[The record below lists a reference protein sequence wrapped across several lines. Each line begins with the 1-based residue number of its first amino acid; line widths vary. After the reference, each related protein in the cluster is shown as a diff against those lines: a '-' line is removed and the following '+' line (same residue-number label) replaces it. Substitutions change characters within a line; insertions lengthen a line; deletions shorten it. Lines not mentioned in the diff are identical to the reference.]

1 MKFLKNIFFLALFLC
16 LVNYCNGQ
24 GNRMTQFDHDSIKFI
39 DEVESYLNTGLA
51 DKSGIKDFMKDFII
65 EWKSPAYTTYLK
77 HATYRIADEM
87 LSKKMQVY
95 PTFQSFLSS
104 MKNFVKSGQ
113 SQEKF
118 DQWDVCLEKQM
129 KQKPFTNLNTYLSVC
144 ENLFG
149 SGIMFKS
156 PTVTWSTNTNE
167 YQFNCDSTQ
176 EIIFDKLDLKCA
188 NERNDTILV
197 YGTKGIYFPIKG
209 TWKGMGGTTDW
220 SRTGL
225 VAADVYAELKK
236 YNIIFKEGGFFADSV
251 TFWNKNYFD
260 HSLEGRVIERD
271 ITEPKE
277 RETYPRFVSYGKR
290 YSIPNLTPDVT
301 YNGGFSMRGRRFVGS
316 GTKDEPA
323 QLIFKRNN
331 KPFLTTSSL
340 FYGITKDNITA
351 DDARIN
357 FSLDGDSIFHPDIQ
371 MIYNISKKH
380 ISLIRSTQ
388 GLSQAPFFDTYHKVN
403 MFFEEL
409 SWYTDQPKIEFR
421 MIEGN
426 TQTTA
431 DFESQDF
438 FRPELYEKLRD
449 PSGMSPIVEIAKYSK
464 SINSRDLLMDDMAS
478 FMRITSDELRP
489 IIFRLAIIGVVNYDV
504 QTDRIHVEDK
514 LFTFIDN
521 RSGKADYDVL
531 DYHSVDPAKRSANDS
546 TPVNDSTVKD
556 NGVMNL
562 NNYDIS
568 LSGVGV
574 VDVSDSQ
581 NVILF
586 PAKRHLVLHRNR
598 EVTFAGSIRA
608 GRFAFYGKQFD
619 FDYAD
624 FKIKMKNVDSLRLY
638 ANSYTKDSTGK
649 YPIVKVKSLI
659 RHLSGE
665 LLIDKTINKSGLKS
679 LKQYPILISDT
690 NTFVYYDTKDIQNGV
705 YKRDNFY
712 FKQDPFTIDSLG
724 SFSNSRLHFDG
735 TFASADIVP
744 EIRETLRLQPD
755 YSLGFVHDATADGM
769 DLYKGK
775 GKLYNK
781 LKLSNQ
787 GLIGDGTLK
796 YVTSVSK
803 SDRFIFFPDSMNAR
817 AQSFDVAEQK
827 ARPEFPQAHG
837 DTVYEHWLPKQN
849 LLYVKDLLT
858 PFTCY
863 NKFATFHG
871 TLTVSPEL
879 LSGNGRMDF
888 LKAFVTS
895 ANFSLLQHR
904 VTSDTANFNLR
915 ASDSASEIGFGTTNM
930 KSDID
935 FETRIG
941 EFKSNQSGSLVHF
954 YENKYIAYM
963 DEFKWFMD
971 QDEIELGTTKKKET
985 ETGEAKDIQLSGARF
1000 ISVAPHQDS
1009 LQFISPQARFNLRKC
1024 LITAHQVSYIDV
1036 ADARIVPDS
1045 GNITVHRN
1053 AFMEPLINS
1062 TITANKVTKYY
1073 TIYKADISITSR
1085 KNYSGS
1091 GHYDF
1096 IDGAKNKRPMYF
1108 SNIHVDTSH
1117 QTIANTEVSDTA
1129 NFSISPNFRYK
1140 GGVTLKASD
1149 PFLYF
1154 DGACRINHSCNEI
1167 KISWLKFSGEVDP
1180 NNVQI
1185 PVGHSVNDNNVP
1197 LAVSPVMA
1205 TADSFHIY
1213 GAFLSPLINP
1223 KKDIV
1228 IIPDSGYLAY
1238 DAPTQQYRISN
1249 KEKLVAQSL
1258 PGNYVSLDTR
1268 KCIEYGEGTM
1278 HLGDDFQMVDV
1289 KTVGNITH
1297 YIIPDS
1303 VECNVSMLINFFF
1316 DDAAI
1321 DKMATDAAAFTNLK
1335 PIDVSNADF
1344 QKNLRE
1350 LMGKDEAD
1358 KLISQLTLYGT
1369 AKKLPKELQSQ
1380 FFLSNIKLKW
1390 NNETHSY
1397 VSEGLIGVSSI
1408 GKTMINKETNGV
1420 VEVRK
1425 RKGGGDELNIYIEF
1439 DPMHWYYFNYWSGL
1453 MQVVSSSDE
1462 FMNAMNSVK
1471 DDKRK
1476 QKTDKGSFSYSTAP
1490 NTKKSLFLK
1499 RIYGE

>member
-1 MKFLKNIFFLALFLC
+1 MRFLKRLVFFILLFP
-16 LVNYCNGQ
+16 LVDYCNGQ
-24 GNRMTQFDHDSIKFI
+24 ANRLTQFDHDSIKFI
-39 DEVESYLNTGLA
+39 DELETYLNTGLA
-51 DKSGIKDFMKDFII
+51 DKSGVKDFLKEFGNV
-65 EWKSPAYTTYLK
+65 WKSPAYNTYYK
-77 HATYRIADEM
+77 HTTYRIADEM
-87 LSKKMQVY
+87 LNKKMQVY
-95 PTFQSFLSS
+95 PTFQTFLLV
-104 MKNFVKSGQ
+104 MQNFVKSEQPQ
-113 SQEKF
+113 SQF
-118 DQWDVCLEKQM
+118 DQFDACLEKQM
-129 KQKPFTNLNTYLSVC
+129 KQKPYTNLNNFLSVC
-144 ENLFG
+144 ESLFG
-149 SGIMFKS
+149 SGVMFKS
-156 PTVTWSTNTNE
+156 PTVAWSTDNNNYT
-167 YQFNCDSTQ
+167 FNCDSVQ
-176 EIIFDKLDLKCA
+176 EIIFDKLNLKCR
-188 NERNDTILV
+188 NERNDTVIV
-197 YGTKGIYFPIKG
+197 YGTKGIYFPLKG
-209 TWKGMGGTTDW
+209 NWKGYGGTTDW

-225 VAADVYAELKK
+225 ASSDVYAELKN
-236 YNIIFKEGGFFADSV
+236 YNIIFKEGGFVADSV
-251 TFWNKNYFD
+251 IFWNKTYFD
-260 HSLEGRVIERD
+260 HSIEGRVIERD

-277 RETYPRFVSYGKR
+277 KETYPRFVSYGKR
-290 YSIPNLTPDVT
+290 FTIPNLTPDVT

-331 KPFLTTSSL
+331 KPFLTASSL
-340 FYGITKDNITA
+340 FFGITKDNIMT

-371 MIYNISKKH
+371 MIYNINKKH
-380 ISLIRSTQ
+380 VSLIRSTQ

-409 SWYTDQPKIEFR
+409 SWFTDEPKIEFR

-426 TQTTA
+426 TQTVA

-464 SINSRDLLMDDMAS
+464 SINSRDLLMDDLAS
-478 FMRITSDELRP
+478 FMHITSDEMRP
-489 IIFRLAIIGVVNYDV
+489 IIFRLATIGVVNYDV
-504 QTDRIHVEDK
+504 QSDKIHVEDK

-531 DYHSVDPAKRSANDS
+531 DYHSEDPAKFATNDS
-546 TPVNDSTVKD
+546 TAKD
-556 NGVMNL
+556 NGVMDLKNF
-562 NNYDIS
+562 DIS
-568 LSGVGV
+568 INGIKV
-574 VDVSDSQ
+574 VDLSDSQ
-581 NVILF
+581 SVFLY
-586 PAKRHLVLHRNR
+586 PEKRHLILHRNR
-598 EVTFAGSIRA
+598 EATFSGAVRA
-608 GRFAFYGKQFD
+608 GRFIFYGKQFD
-619 FDYAD
+619 FDYANY
-624 FKIKMKNVDSLRLY
+624 KIKMKNVDSLRLF
-638 ANSYTKDSTGK
+638 ANSFTKDSTGK
-649 YPIVKVKSLI
+649 YPIVPVKSLI

-665 LLIDKTINKSGLKS
+665 LIIDKTTNKSGLKP

-690 NTFVYYDTKDIQNGV
+690 NTFVYYDKKDIQNGV

-712 FKQDPFTIDSLG
+712 FKQDPFTIDSLS
-724 SFSNSRLHFDG
+724 SFSNARLHFDG
-735 TFASADIVP
+735 TFASAEIVP
-744 EIRETLRLQPD
+744 EMRETLRLQPD
-755 YSLGFVHDATADGM
+755 YSLGFVHTTPSDGLE
-769 DLYKGK
+769 LYKGK
-775 GKLYNK
+775 GKLFEK
-781 LKLSNQ
+781 LKLSNE
-787 GLIGDGTLK
+787 GLIGDGSLK

-803 SDRFIFFPDSMNAR
+803 SNKFIFFPDSMNAR
-817 AQSFDVAEQK
+817 VQTFEVTEQK
-827 ARPEFPQAHG
+827 AQPEFPEVHG

-849 LLYVKDLLT
+849 TLFVKDLFH
-858 PFTCY
+858 PFSCY

-879 LSGNGRMDF
+879 LSGKGRMDF

-895 ANFSLLQHR
+895 ENFSLLQHR

-915 ASDSASEIGFGTTNM
+915 ASDSASEIGFGTSNM

-971 QDEIELGTTKKKET
+971 QDEIELGTTRKKET

-1009 LQFISPQARFNLRKC
+1009 LQFISPQARFNLKKC

-1036 ADARIVPDS
+1036 ADARVVPDS
-1045 GNITVHRN
+1045 GNITIHRS
-1053 AFMEPLINS
+1053 AFMEPLINAS
-1062 TITANKVTKYY
+1062 ITANKVTKYY
-1073 TIYKADISITSR
+1073 TIYNADISITSR

-1096 IDGAKNKRPMYF
+1096 IDGSKNRRPMYF

-1140 GGVTLKASD
+1140 GRVTLKASD

-1154 DGACRINHSCNEI
+1154 DGSCRINHTCNEI

-1180 NNVQI
+1180 NDVQI
-1185 PVGHSVNDNNVP
+1185 PVGHAVNDNNVQ
-1197 LAVSPVMA
+1197 LAVSPVLA
-1205 TADSFHIY
+1205 TTDSNHIY

-1223 KKDIV
+1223 KKDV
-1228 IIPDSGYLAY
+1228 IIVPDSGYLAY
-1238 DAPTQQYRISN
+1238 DAPSQQYRISN
-1249 KEKLVAQSL
+1249 KEKLVAQTL

-1268 KCIEYGEGTM
+1268 KCIEYGEGKIK
-1278 HLGDDFQMVDV
+1278 LGADFPDVDL
-1289 KTVGNITH
+1289 KTVGNIID

-1303 VECNVSMLINFFF
+1303 VICNVSMMLNFFF
-1316 DDAAI
+1316 DDGAM
-1321 DKMATDAAAFTNLK
+1321 DKMATDATGFTNLK
-1335 PIDVSNADF
+1335 PIDFSNADL

-1380 FFLSNIKLKW
+1380 FFLSNVQLKW

-1397 VSEGLIGVSSI
+1397 VSEGPVGICSI
-1408 GKTMINKETNGV
+1408 GKTMINKATTGV
-1420 VEVRK
+1420 VEMRK
-1425 RKGGGDELNIYIEF
+1425 KHGGYELNIYLEF
-1439 DPMHWYYFNYWSGL
+1439 DPMHWYYFHYFDGAL
-1453 MQVVSSSDE
+1453 DAVSSNDE
-1462 FMNAMNSVK
+1462 FTNAINSVK
-1471 DDKRK
+1471 EDKK
-1476 QKTDKGSFSYSTAP
+1476 TQKTDKGKFTYRVGQT
-1490 NTKKSLFLK
+1490 SLKRIFLK